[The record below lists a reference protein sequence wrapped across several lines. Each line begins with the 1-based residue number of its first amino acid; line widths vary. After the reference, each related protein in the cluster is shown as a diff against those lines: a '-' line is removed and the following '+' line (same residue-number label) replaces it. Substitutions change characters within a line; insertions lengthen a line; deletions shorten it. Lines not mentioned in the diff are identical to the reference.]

1 MISVIFSHNLIK
13 QMHVSDFNISFS
25 NIKNAISSLVIVNVT
40 IFVDNLDLSL
50 LLFEKRK
57 PRLSLES
64 RQKLPEL
71 VKRLED
77 SLYCDAS
84 SKVS

>member
-1 MISVIFSHNLIK
+1 
-13 QMHVSDFNISFS
+13 MHVSDFNISFS

-40 IFVDNLDLSL
+40 IFVDNLDLSS